1 MNGAKVPG
9 RPRPRLERRNWVVA
23 MASAVVGGW
32 PAPAALAAP
41 TAPTAPTAPA
51 APTPPGAPEP
61 LRIAIVAELTGGGA
75 AAGISFRRGAELAVR
90 HVNEEGGVLGRP
102 LQATVAD
109 TRSDPATAA
118 AQVQQAVKDD
128 HFAVFGP
135 VYSASVLSSMVH
147 TRPAEVPHFIG
158 GEAMAITRQGHPSL
172 FRTSFTQ
179 AIAMPKLAVY
189 LSERT
194 TLRRVALIYVDND
207 FGRGGFDA
215 LKLAMSTGRAELALA
230 VPTPQGEANFAPAVS
245 AVQASGADA
254 VIVYCHEEE
263 SARALRELRKQGW
276 RKPIYGESTLVSP
289 KVIELAGAAAE
300 GVIAHVGLTVDA
312 PIPAI
317 QRFRERYVA
326 AFQAEPDHNSMKG
339 YAGVHVMKIAI
350 ERAGRAD
357 RAALV
362 QAMKGLRVN
371 AARHPGALM
380 YTEYDRK
387 GDLDRMSFL
396 MEVRHGR
403 QAVVDYLPPLA
414 NGAAQR
420 LPTPQ
425 APLSPPSPLKT
436 SEAVVQ
442 LALNGI
448 E

>member
-1 MNGAKVPG
+1 MDGSMMG
-9 RPRPRLERRNWVVA
+9 GHGPRPA
-23 MASAVVGGW
+23 AGW
-32 PAPAALAAP
+32 PAWRRWIAGIAAAAAGLPAQ
-41 TAPTAPTAPA
+41 APA
-51 APTPPGAPEP
+51 AEP
-61 LRIAIVAELTGGGA
+61 LRIAVVAELSGSGS
-75 AAGISFRRGAELAVR
+75 AAGTSFQRGVELAVR
-90 HVNEEGGVLGRP
+90 HINEEGGVLGRP

-118 AQVQQAVKDD
+118 VQVQQAVKDE

-135 VYSASVLSSMVH
+135 VYSASVLGSMVH

-179 AIAMPKLAVY
+179 AVAMPKLAVY

-194 TLRRVALIYVDND
+194 AIRRVALIYVDND

-215 LKLAMSTGRAELALA
+215 LKLAMSSGRAELALA
-230 VPTPQGEANFAPAVS
+230 VPTQQGQANFAQAVS
-245 AVQASGADA
+245 EVKASGADA

-263 SARALRELRKQGW
+263 SAHALRELRKQGW
-276 RKPIYGESTLVSP
+276 RKPIYGESTLVSR
-289 KVIELAGAAAE
+289 KVIELAGPAAE
-300 GVIAHVGLTVDA
+300 GVIAHVGLTADA

-317 QRFRERYVA
+317 QRFRERYQM
-326 AFQAEPDHNSMKG
+326 AFQVEPDHNSMKG

-350 ERAGRAD
+350 ERAGRID

-396 MEVRHGR
+396 MEVRGGR
-403 QAVVDYLPPLA
+403 QTVVDYLPPLA

-420 LPTPQ
+420 LPTPN
-425 APLSPPSPLKT
+425 APLKT
-436 SEAVVQ
+436 SEAVMQ

>member
-1 MNGAKVPG
+1 MNDGQGPRRAAG
-9 RPRPRLERRNWVVA
+9 RPAWRNWIA
-23 MASAVVGGW
+23 GLAAAWAAGL
-32 PAPAALAAP
+32 PALAA
-41 TAPTAPTAPA
+41 A
-51 APTPPGAPEP
+51 AEP
-61 LRIAIVAELTGGGA
+61 LRIAVVAELSGSGS
-75 AAGISFRRGAELAVR
+75 AAGTSFQRGVELAVR

-109 TRSDPATAA
+109 TRSDPVTAA
-118 AQVQQAVKDD
+118 AQVQQAVKGE

-135 VYSASVLSSMVH
+135 VYSDSVLSSMAH

-158 GEAMAITRQGHPSL
+158 GEAMAITRQGHPAL

-194 TLRRVALIYVDND
+194 AIRRVALIYVDND
-207 FGRGGFDA
+207 FGRGGFEA

-230 VPTPQGEANFAPAVS
+230 VPTKQGQANFAQAVS
-245 AVQASGADA
+245 EVKASGADA

-263 SARALRELRKQGW
+263 SAHALRELRSQGW
-276 RKPIYGESTLVSP
+276 RKPVYGESTLVSQ
-289 KVIELAGAAAE
+289 KVIDLAGPAAE
-300 GVIAHVGLTVDA
+300 GVIAHVGLTADA

-317 QRFRERYVA
+317 QRFRERYRL
-326 AFQAEPDHNSMKG
+326 AFQVEPDHNSMKG
-339 YAGVHVMKIAI
+339 YAGVHVMKLAI
-350 ERAGRAD
+350 ERAGRID

-396 MEVRHGR
+396 MEVRQGR

-420 LPTPQ
+420 LPTPN

-436 SEAVVQ
+436 SEANTL
-442 LALNGI
+442 LALNALND
-448 E
+448 

>member
-1 MNGAKVPG
+1 MNGNMHPARASRRADG
-9 RPRPRLERRNWVVA
+9 RPRWLPWIAALGLAALTAAWRPA
-23 MASAVVGGW
+23 HAATA
-32 PAPAALAAP
+32 APA
-41 TAPTAPTAPA
+41 TA
-51 APTPPGAPEP
+51 EP
-61 LRIAIVAELTGGGA
+61 LRIAIVAELSGSGT
-75 AAGISFRRGAELAVR
+75 AAGSSFRRGVELALR
-90 HVNEEGGVLGRP
+90 HVNDEGGVLGRP

-118 AQVQQAVKDD
+118 AQVQQAVKDG

-147 TRPAEVPHFIG
+147 TRPGEVPQFIG
-158 GEAMAITRQGHPSL
+158 GEAMAITRQGHPSV

-179 AIAMPKLAVY
+179 ATAMPKLAVY

-194 TLRRVALIYVDND
+194 AIRRVALVYVDND
-207 FGRGGFDA
+207 FGRGGFEA
-215 LKLAMSTGRAELALA
+215 LKLAMSSGRAELALA
-230 VPTPQGEANFAPAVS
+230 VPTQQGQANFVEAVS

-276 RKPIYGESTLVSP
+276 RKPVYGESTLVSQ

-300 GVIAHVGLTVDA
+300 GVIAHVGLTADA

-317 QRFRERYVA
+317 RRFREQYVQ
-326 AFQAEPDHNSMKG
+326 AFQSEPDHNSMKG

-350 ERAGRAD
+350 ERAGRVD

-396 MEVRHGR
+396 MEVREGR

-425 APLSPPSPLKT
+425 APLSPPLPLKT
-436 SEAVVQ
+436 SEARTL
-442 LALNGI
+442 LALNWPND
-448 E
+448 

>member
-1 MNGAKVPG
+1 MDGSMNGG
-9 RPRPRLERRNWVVA
+9 HGPRPVAGRLARRSWIAGIAAVA
-23 MASAVVGGW
+23 AAGL
-32 PAPAALAAP
+32 PALAPAA
-41 TAPTAPTAPA
+41 
-51 APTPPGAPEP
+51 EP
-61 LRIAIVAELTGGGA
+61 LRIAVVAELSGSGS
-75 AAGISFRRGAELAVR
+75 AAGASFQRGVELAVR

-118 AQVQQAVKDD
+118 VQVQQAVKDE

-135 VYSASVLSSMVH
+135 VYSASVLSSMAH
-147 TRPAEVPHFIG
+147 TRGPEVPHFIG
-158 GEAMAITRQGHPSL
+158 GEAMAITRQGHPSV

-189 LSERT
+189 LAERT
-194 TLRRVALIYVDND
+194 TLRRVALIYVDNE
-207 FGRGGFDA
+207 FGRGGYDA

-230 VPTPQGEANFAPAVS
+230 VPTKQGQANFAQAVS
-245 AVQASGADA
+245 EVKASGADA

-263 SARALRELRKQGW
+263 SAHALRELRKQGW
-276 RKPIYGESTLVSP
+276 RKPVYGESTLVSQ
-289 KVIELAGAAAE
+289 KVIDLAGPAAE
-300 GVIAHVGLTVDA
+300 GVIAHVGLTADA

-317 QRFRERYVA
+317 QRFRERYRL
-326 AFQAEPDHNSMKG
+326 AFQVEPDHNSMKG
-339 YAGVHVMKIAI
+339 YAGVHVMKIAL
-350 ERAGRAD
+350 ERAGSID

-371 AARHPGALM
+371 AARYPGALM

-396 MEVRHGR
+396 MEVRQDR

-420 LPTPQ
+420 LPTPN

-436 SEAVVQ
+436 SEANTL
-442 LALNGI
+442 LALNALND
-448 E
+448 